1 MNVFRVRFVSAIL
14 IDNFRPTRSS
24 GALPYNWEGASV
36 DGRENVR
43 FPPSFV
49 LIPVMSFEDGATRSE
64 FRQQAALGRL
74 ELNDLFTNMRPSVHG
89 CPMQDARQLM
99 T

>member
-1 MNVFRVRFVSAIL
+1 
-14 IDNFRPTRSS
+14 
-24 GALPYNWEGASV
+24 
-36 DGRENVR
+36 
-43 FPPSFV
+43 
-49 LIPVMSFEDGATRSE
+49 MSFEDGATRSE
-64 FRQQAALGRL
+64 FRQQAVLGRL